1 MKKSF
6 YLGVS
11 IFTLCWLL
19 SFFPAL
25 LPENLPPT
33 AVIMLGAT
41 LLMAIFWIAE
51 TIPIAATSI
60 IPLGLFPFLGI
71 ISAEEVASAYAS
83 DVVLL
88 LMAVFFI
95 AKAVENY
102 NLHQRIAFQI
112 ISIVGTQ
119 PTRLILGFMLATA
132 VLSMWISNTAIT
144 LMMLPIAISI
154 IEETALA
161 NPKIDVGKTLGTSL
175 MLGIAYAANIG
186 GIGTPIGTPPNL
198 IFLAQL
204 KENFPDNNAITFF
217 QWMMVGVPA
226 VLIFIFLTWIY
237 LTKITVKLDNNS
249 LSSYY
254 FKIPDKEVQKL
265 GKMSQGEK
273 YVAILFGL
281 TVLLWIFMGDITIG
295 SFTLTGWAS
304 YLGVANFVHDSSV
317 AALIAVIMFILPVKT
332 ETGDKI
338 NLLDWETAVK
348 IPWGILLLFGGG
360 IAISKGFAASGLS
373 QFLGDNLQIG
383 LQGISTVLMVVCICL
398 FMTFL
403 TEVTSNT
410 ATTALIMPILA
421 TAAPIINVSPAL
433 LMWPAAISASF
444 AFMLPVATP
453 PNAIVYSQEYFPI
466 STMVKVGLVLNIVG
480 VILVSLLMNF
490 VAIPMLG

>member
-11 IFTLCWLL
+11 IFTIIWLL

-33 AVIMLGAT
+33 AVRMLGAT

-71 ISAEEVASAYAS
+71 LSAEEVASAYAS

-88 LMAVFFI
+88 LMTVFFI
-95 AKAVENY
+95 AKAVEKY
-102 NLHQRIAFQI
+102 NLHERIAFHI

-119 PTRLILGFMLATA
+119 QTRLILGFMLATA

-161 NPKIDVGKTLGTSL
+161 NPNIDVGKTLGTSL

-186 GIGTPIGTPPNL
+186 GIGTPIGTPINL

-204 KENFPDNNAITFF
+204 KENFPDSNPITFY
-217 QWMMVGVPA
+217 QWIIVGVPA
-226 VLIFIFLTWIY
+226 VLIFILLTWIY
-237 LTKITVKLDNNS
+237 LTKITVKLENNS
-249 LSSYY
+249 LSSDY

-281 TVLLWIFMGDITIG
+281 TALLWIFRADITIG
-295 SFTLTGWAS
+295 SFTLTGWS
-304 YLGVANFVHDSSV
+304 TYLGVANFVHDSSV

-348 IPWGILLLFGGG
+348 IPWGILLLLGGG

-373 QFLGDNLQIG
+373 QLLGDNLQIG
-383 LQGISTVLMVVCICL
+383 LQGLSTVLMVVCICL
-398 FMTFL
+398 FITFL

-410 ATTALIMPILA
+410 ATTAVIIPILA

-433 LMWPAAISASF
+433 LMWPATISASF